1 MAEGERTGRVAELG
15 RFPVKSMLGEGP
27 SSVEVGE
34 VGVVGDRVFALIDD
48 ETGKVASA
56 KRPNRFASAL
66 GIRATYVDAVGPGE
80 PLRFDLPDGS
90 QVDSN
95 APDLDARLST
105 VIGRTVHLA
114 RAGEANATYE
124 YEWADIEGVAPDEST
139 GGRLVCRNRNRA
151 AARAVGGRAAAT
163 GRYFG
168 QPPASAACGAAMVI
182 GSLCESPL
190 GLLFAAQRA
199 EPVLERLDPP
209 QRLYVIMAII
219 FIVVIGLLLV
229 TCTMLGARWVRGIAR
244 QQPRTTRLGPDT
256 AADSTNADSRPPL
269 DAAGL
274 QRNPNETIQIDRK
287 KSDTKVDP

>member
-105 VIGRTVHLA
+105 VIGRSVHLA

-124 YEWADIEGVAPDEST
+124 YEWADIEGVAPDEFIAEST
-139 GGRLVCRNRNRA
+139 TSTSDAGLPVSTLGAGGLAPGTYQDLAPLTLMTTASLSEAARLTPASEWDPRRFRSNILIDVDGEGFVENDWVGRTVEIGDVAIGILAPTPRCVMTTLAQADLPADRAVLQTVARHNRLDVGDGRVFACLGVYGFVAQGGRL
-151 AARAVGGRAAAT
+151 AVDDEVFLR
-163 GRYFG
+163 
-168 QPPASAACGAAMVI
+168 
-182 GSLCESPL
+182 
-190 GLLFAAQRA
+190 
-199 EPVLERLDPP
+199 
-209 QRLYVIMAII
+209 
-219 FIVVIGLLLV
+219 
-229 TCTMLGARWVRGIAR
+229 
-244 QQPRTTRLGPDT
+244 
-256 AADSTNADSRPPL
+256 
-269 DAAGL
+269 
-274 QRNPNETIQIDRK
+274 
-287 KSDTKVDP
+287 